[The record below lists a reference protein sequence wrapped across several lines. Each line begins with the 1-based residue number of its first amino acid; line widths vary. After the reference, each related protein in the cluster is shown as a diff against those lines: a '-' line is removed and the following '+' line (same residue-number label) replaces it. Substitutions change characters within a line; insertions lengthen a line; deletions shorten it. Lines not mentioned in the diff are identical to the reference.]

1 MAGKLGMT
9 HVWLR
14 AAILGIV
21 AVLCLWASAQ
31 AALQSPAP
39 THAGPSP
46 DARGD
51 ISLYGEVADRVARG
65 EDYYSAVATLH
76 RERVYPLRPFYVVR
90 FPTLAWIA
98 SAVSARVLIA
108 AAWLLLLG
116 AIVVWVR
123 RLKDRPPVERFAAL
137 LLLTVTGAP
146 LISDSSVQMH
156 EFWCGLLLTIALG
169 IDGSRHRLWQ
179 LGVVTLALCL
189 REFAA
194 AFLVAMLASALLERD
209 RRGSLAIV
217 GVLVAAA
224 GMIAWHAA
232 MVGSVTTA
240 ADLVSPGWN
249 GLGGPILIAR
259 ALATFS
265 WLLVLPGWAVA
276 ILAFLP
282 LLGWATLR
290 RDAPLALLWFGGFA
304 GVIGVLARPD
314 NLYWAV
320 VLLPAYPL
328 GLAFVPRFLAGLGS
342 LRPRL
347 RKPPHP
353 RAASAPA
360 GVSSR

>member
-1 MAGKLGMT
+1 MAAKLGMA

-21 AVLCLWASAQ
+21 AVLSLWASAQ
-31 AALQSPAP
+31 AALQTPAP
-39 THAGPSP
+39 THAGPVP

-51 ISLYGEVADRVARG
+51 ISLYREVADRVARG
-65 EDYYSAVATLH
+65 ENYYSAVATLH

-98 SAVSARVLIA
+98 SIVPTPALIGI
-108 AAWLLLLG
+108 AWLLLLG
-116 AIVVWVR
+116 AIVVWAR
-123 RLKDRPPVERFAAL
+123 RLKDRPPLERFGAL
-137 LLLTVTGAP
+137 LLLTITSAP
-146 LISDSSVQMH
+146 LISDVSVQMH

-169 IDGSRHRLWQ
+169 IDGSRHRLAQ
-179 LGVVTLALCL
+179 LGVATLALCL

-194 AFLVAMLASALLERD
+194 GFLVAMLASALFERD

-217 GVLVAAA
+217 AVLVAAA
-224 GMIAWHAA
+224 GPIAWHAA
-232 MVGSVTTA
+232 MVGSVTTP

-249 GLGGPILIAR
+249 GLGGPILFAR

-276 ILAFLP
+276 ILAFAP

-304 GVIGVLARPD
+304 FVIGALARPD
-314 NLYWAV
+314 NLYWVV
-320 VLLPAYPL
+320 VLLPAYPM
-328 GLAFVPRFLAGLGS
+328 GLALVPRFLATISG
-342 LRPRL
+342 RTE
-347 RKPPHP
+347 
-353 RAASAPA
+353 
-360 GVSSR
+360 VSQTAIA

>member
-1 MAGKLGMT
+1 MAAKLGMA

-21 AVLCLWASAQ
+21 AVLSLWASAQ
-31 AALQSPAP
+31 AALQTPAP
-39 THAGPSP
+39 THAGPVP

-51 ISLYGEVADRVARG
+51 ISLYREVADRVARG
-65 EDYYSAVATLH
+65 ENYYSAVATLH

-98 SAVSARVLIA
+98 SIVPTPALIGI
-108 AAWLLLLG
+108 AWLLLLG
-116 AIVVWVR
+116 AIVVWAR
-123 RLKDRPPVERFAAL
+123 RLKDRPPLERFAAL
-137 LLLTVTGAP
+137 LLLAITGAP
-146 LISDSSVQMH
+146 LISDVSVQMH

-169 IDGSRHRLWQ
+169 IDGSRHRLAQ
-179 LGVVTLALCL
+179 LGVATLALCL

-194 AFLVAMLASALLERD
+194 GFLVAMLASALFERD

-217 GVLVAAA
+217 AVLVAAA
-224 GMIAWHAA
+224 GPIAWHAA
-232 MVGSVTTA
+232 MVGSVTTP

-249 GLGGPILIAR
+249 GLGGPILFAR

-276 ILAFLP
+276 ILAFAP

-304 GVIGVLARPD
+304 FVIGALARPD
-314 NLYWAV
+314 NLYWVV
-320 VLLPAYPL
+320 VLLPAYPM
-328 GLAFVPRFLAGLGS
+328 GLALVPRFLATISG
-342 LRPRL
+342 RTE
-347 RKPPHP
+347 
-353 RAASAPA
+353 
-360 GVSSR
+360 VSQTAIA